1 MMAVRLL
8 IATGNAGKLREFRA
22 LFAGLRGAGV
32 GVGGAGVGVSGAGA
46 GLRGTGVGVGGVE
59 VGEWELVAPGDVG
72 LGGFEVV
79 EDGETYMANAA
90 RKARAYANAAR
101 LPALAD
107 DSGLEVDA
115 LGGAP
120 GVYSARYAGAE
131 ADDAANRAKL
141 LAALGG
147 APASERGA
155 RFRCV
160 VALAYPFT
168 TNVRL
173 GEGAVEGRIA
183 MDERGDLGF
192 GYDPVFELPDGR
204 RMAELSA
211 EQKNAISHRARA
223 LADARWA
230 LAALYQTSRKSAG
243 GKMAGGGR

>member
-1 MMAVRLL
+1 MAARLL

-22 LFAGLRGAGV
+22 LFERLRDGDD
-32 GVGGAGVGVSGAGA
+32 
-46 GLRGTGVGVGGVE
+46 E
-59 VGEWELVAPGDVG
+59 VGEWELVAPADVG
-72 LGGFEVV
+72 LAEFEVV
-79 EDGETYMANAA
+79 EDGETYAANAA
-90 RKARAYANAAR
+90 RKARSYANAAR

-120 GVYSARYAGAE
+120 GVRSARYAGPE

-141 LAALGG
+141 LDALS
-147 APASERGA
+147 AVPPLERAA

-160 VALAYPFT
+160 VAVAYPFT

-183 MDERGDLGF
+183 MDEQGDLGF
-192 GYDPVFELPDGR
+192 GYDPVFELPEGR

-211 EQKNAISHRARA
+211 AEKNRISHRGRA
-223 LADARWA
+223 LQDARWA
-230 LAALYQTSRKSAG
+230 LAALQRTV
-243 GKMAGGGR
+243 MGRR